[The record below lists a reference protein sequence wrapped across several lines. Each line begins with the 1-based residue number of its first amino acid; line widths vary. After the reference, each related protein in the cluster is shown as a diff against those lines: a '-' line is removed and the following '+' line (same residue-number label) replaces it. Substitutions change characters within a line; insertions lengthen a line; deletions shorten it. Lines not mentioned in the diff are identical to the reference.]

1 MSNLVEVIVPDI
13 GNFDSVDVIEV
24 LVKVGDTVAKEDS
37 LITLESDKA
46 SMDIPSSEAGIVKE
60 IKIKVGEKVAK
71 GTLILLLEAEAHVS
85 AAPQAE
91 FPKTESPAM
100 AQAVA
105 AAPSPS
111 VATGDDDI
119 HCEVVVLGSGPGGY
133 TAAFRAA
140 DLGKKVVLIERY
152 ATLGGVCLNVGCIP
166 SKALLHTAKVI
177 TEAEETAHHGVT
189 FGKPDVD
196 LEQLRTW
203 KANEVVGKLTG
214 GLAAMAKQRDVTVIQ
229 GLGQFTSPHQ
239 IAVTGA
245 DGKITK
251 IGFENAI
258 IAAGSQATK
267 FPGAPLDDRIM
278 DSTGALA
285 LADVPKRMLVIGGG
299 IIGLEM
305 GTVYDALG
313 SKVSVVEFTDGLI
326 QGCDRDLVRPLQ
338 KRMEKRFES
347 IMLNTKVAS
356 IDAKADGIHVSFEGV
371 NGNTDVPKGVEVYD
385 RVLVSIGRRPNGLN
399 IGAELAGV
407 AVDERGFINVGKQ
420 MRTNVPHIFA
430 IGDIVGQPMLA
441 HKATHEGKVAAE
453 VIAGHKVEFQ
463 AMVIPSVAY
472 TDPEIAWAGM
482 TETEAKAKGI
492 TIEKASFPWAA
503 SGRALSIARTEGT
516 TKLIFDKD
524 THRVIGAGI
533 VGVNAGELLAEAVLA
548 IEMGADAHD
557 LGLSIHAHPTL
568 SETVCFA
575 AEMKEGTITDLYI
588 KKR

>member
-46 SMDIPSSEAGIVKE
+46 AMDIPSSEAGIVKE

-229 GLGQFTSPHQ
+229 GIGQFTSPHQ

-245 DGKITK
+245 DGKVTK

-267 FPGAPLDDRIM
+267 FPGAPLDHRIM

-407 AVDERGFINVGKQ
+407 AVDERGFINVDKQ